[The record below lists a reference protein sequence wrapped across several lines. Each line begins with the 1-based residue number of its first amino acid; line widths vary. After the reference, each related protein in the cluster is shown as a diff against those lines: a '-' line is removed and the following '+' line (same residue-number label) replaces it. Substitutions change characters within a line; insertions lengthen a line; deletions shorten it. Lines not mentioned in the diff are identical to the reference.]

1 MSRLLRITQQALLL
15 PGLIATSMTAAAE
28 DHTLYVQF
36 NAGAAFAPSHSTN
49 ITSRGCLFSGASG
62 ITNCGFF
69 NWESTQDYDPGFV
82 GSVALGY
89 RIADNFRLEGELIYQ
104 NNDNGKGESTLT
116 SNFHGL
122 PKKSGYSDFFIPGER
137 ERVAFL
143 LNGYYDFKNS
153 TPFTPYITAGM
164 GGYHLRLKRQDVST
178 ENDLDFAWQA
188 GAGINYQL
196 NDQISFDLK
205 YRYFGGADAQFDTRF
220 VGNNSNSSTVTSD
233 YYDVGDH
240 QILAGIRVGF

>member
-15 PGLIATSMTAAAE
+15 PGLIATCMTVSAE
-28 DHTLYVQF
+28 DHNLYVQF
-36 NAGAAFAPSHSTN
+36 NAGAAFAPSHSTSA
-49 ITSRGCLFSGASG
+49 TGRSCVLSGASG
-62 ITNCGFF
+62 TINCGSFQ
-69 NWESTQDYDPGFV
+69 WETTQDYDPGFV
-82 GSVALGY
+82 GSAALGY
-89 RIADNFRLEGELIYQ
+89 RIADNFRLEGELLYQ
-104 NNDNGKGESTLT
+104 NNENGQGESTIT
-116 SNFHGL
+116 SNFYGR
-122 PKKSGYSDFFIPGER
+122 PKKSEPSAFFDSGER
-137 ERVAFL
+137 ERIAYL
-143 LNGYYDFKNS
+143 LNGYYDFKNG

-164 GGYHLRLKRQDVST
+164 GGYHLRLKSQDVST

-220 VGNNSNSSTVTSD
+220 IGNSPNSETVTSD
-233 YYDVGDH
+233 YYDVGEH